1 MMKRGEFLSEEEK
14 NEVEEISEVNVP
26 RAPKKSS
33 GILKRVAVFTLALA
47 MTATAVFTMAG
58 CGNTKDPPSSITTP
72 VTPTPPDST
81 PIDPTPITPVD
92 PPVKIIPTEKVVKL
106 LDDMGTN
113 YTYSFSS
120 GNKDYNYY
128 FDGDKVQ
135 IKNNKERISDYHYI
149 SGDKAYDLVYDKET
163 GKWGRYDA
171 TGFDVNSLIMDSLR
185 GAEWTNYDEI
195 QNYFEGTVNGKA
207 MTLYL
212 DDEGG
217 TLVGDDYY
225 GCVSRIGETSVTL
238 PTADKIYNADPT
250 IDSTD
255 PIEDTALYTIDANG
269 NYVFNINAIQKAF
282 MEITPNGNTLID
294 QVYKNCT
301 ILNDRIVENI
311 VYINPTAESFQ
322 IGLLMHFDEAV
333 YPDLYP
339 NGAPTCLSI
348 INDQNNKWKKFISNP
363 ENNTVSKFK
372 DFLLTT
378 SKPFSIDSTINQVKV
393 EYTTID
399 EDYEAAHKEEF
410 DKLTSIILET
420 IATKGCKDTAVSDYR
435 DQIVEFNNAKVLFGI
450 KTPVKDTV
458 AGLSLGYYKSWK
470 QYYVLDVNGKLEFV
484 DIDVASS
491 LTNNVENEK
500 ENIYNKNYRWF
511 LVYNVDRTDIDKNN
525 ELLYNTETKTQE
537 KTQAKQVM
545 FYEDKEREN

>member
-1 MMKRGEFLSEEEK
+1 MKRGEFLSEEEK

-185 GAEWTNYDEI
+185 GAEWTDYNEI

-250 IDSTD
+250 IDPTD
-255 PIEDTALYTIDANG
+255 PVVDTALYTIDTNG
-269 NYVFNINAIQKAF
+269 NYVFNIDAIQKAF

-301 ILNDRIVENI
+301 VLNDIIVDNI
-311 VYINPTAESFQ
+311 VFINPTKDNFK
-322 IGLLMHFDEAV
+322 IGVLMHLDSEIHKNV
-333 YPDLYP
+333 DTT
-339 NGAPTCLSI
+339 TCLSV
-348 INDQNNKWKKFISNP
+348 INDQNGKWKSFVSNP
-363 ENNTVSKFK
+363 ENNSIAKFK

-378 SKPFSIDSTINQVKV
+378 SKLFKFDSKLNQVKV

-399 EDYEAAHKEEF
+399 ADYETAHKEEF
-410 DKLTSIILET
+410 DKLTNSVMET
-420 IATKGCKDTAVSDYR
+420 VSEYGCKDTGTSEYR
-435 DQIVEFNNAKVLFGI
+435 DKIEEYKNAKVLFGI
-450 KTPVKDTV
+450 KTPAGKES
-458 AGLSLGYYKSWK
+458 AGLSMGYVSDWH
-470 QYYVLDVNGKLEFV
+470 QYYVLEVNGKLEFA
-484 DIDVASS
+484 DFLIFSS
-491 LTNNVENEK
+491 TSNNVENEK
-500 ENIYNKNYRWF
+500 VNVINKNRRWH
-511 LVYNVDRTDIDKNN
+511 LIDSVVRE
-525 ELLYNTETKTQE
+525 ELNPENTILYQAETKTQYNA
-537 KTQAKQVM
+537 QSKQVM

>member
-1 MMKRGEFLSEEEK
+1 MKRGEFLSEEEK

-58 CGNTKDPPSSITTP
+58 CGNTKDPPSGITTP

-185 GAEWTNYDEI
+185 GAEWTDYNEI

-250 IDSTD
+250 IDPTD
-255 PIEDTALYTIDANG
+255 PVVDTALYTIDTNG
-269 NYVFNINAIQKAF
+269 NYVFNIDAIQKAF

-301 ILNDRIVENI
+301 VFNDRIVEN
-311 VYINPTAESFQ
+311 VVFINPTKDNFK
-322 IGLLMHFDEAV
+322 IGVLMHFDPEIHENV
-333 YPDLYP
+333 DTT
-339 NGAPTCLSI
+339 TCLSV
-348 INDQNNKWKKFISNP
+348 INDQNGKWKSFISNP
-363 ENNTVSKFK
+363 ENNTVSRFK

-378 SKPFSIDSTINQVKV
+378 SKLFKFDSKLNQVKL
-393 EYTTID
+393 EYSTLD
-399 EDYEAAHKEEF
+399 EDYQAEHKEEF
-410 DKLTSIILET
+410 DKLTSIIFET

-435 DQIVEFNNAKVLFGI
+435 DQIVAFKNAKVLFGA
-450 KTPVKDTV
+450 KTPKETTV
-458 AGLSLGYYKSWK
+458 AGLSLGYYNGWR
-470 QYYVLDVNGKLEFV
+470 QYYVLDVDGKIEFV
-484 DIDVASS
+484 DINIASS
-491 LTNNVENEK
+491 VTNNVENEK

-537 KTQAKQVM
+537 KTQTKQVM

>member
-1 MMKRGEFLSEEEK
+1 MKRGEFLSEEEK
-14 NEVEEISEVNVP
+14 NEIEEISEVNVP

-33 GILKRVAVFTLALA
+33 GSLKRVAVFTLALA

-185 GAEWTNYDEI
+185 GAEWTDYNEI

-250 IDSTD
+250 IDPTD
-255 PIEDTALYTIDANG
+255 PVVDTALYTIDANG
-269 NYVFNINAIQKAF
+269 NYVFNIDAIQKAF

-301 ILNDRIVENI
+301 ILNNIIVDNI
-311 VYINPTAESFQ
+311 VFINPTKDNFK
-322 IGLLMHFDEAV
+322 IGVLMH
-333 YPDLYP
+333 PDP
-339 NGAPTCLSI
+339 EIGKDVDTTTRLSV
-348 INDQNNKWKKFISNP
+348 INDQNGKWESFVSNP
-363 ENNTVSKFK
+363 ENNSIAKFK

-378 SKPFSIDSTINQVKV
+378 SKLFKFDSKLNFKV

-399 EDYEAAHKEEF
+399 ADYETAHKEEF
-410 DKLTSIILET
+410 DKLTNSVMET
-420 IATKGCKDTAVSDYR
+420 VSEYGCKDTGTSEYR
-435 DQIVEFNNAKVLFGI
+435 DKIEEYKNAKVLFGI
-450 KTPVKDTV
+450 KTPAGKES
-458 AGLSLGYYKSWK
+458 AGLSMGYVSDWH
-470 QYYVLDVNGKLEFV
+470 QYYVLEVNGKLEFA
-484 DIDVASS
+484 DFLIFSS
-491 LTNNVENEK
+491 TSNNVEDEK
-500 ENIYNKNYRWF
+500 VNVINKNRRWH
-511 LVYNVDRTDIDKNN
+511 LIDSVVRE
-525 ELLYNTETKTQE
+525 ELNPENTILYQAETKTQYN
-537 KTQAKQVM
+537 TQSKQVL

>member
-1 MMKRGEFLSEEEK
+1 MKRGEFLSEEEK

-185 GAEWTNYDEI
+185 GAEWTDYNEI

-250 IDSTD
+250 IDPTD
-255 PIEDTALYTIDANG
+255 PVVDTALYTIDTNG

-282 MEITPNGNTLID
+282 MEVTPNGNTLID

-301 ILNDRIVENI
+301 IFNDRIVEN
-311 VYINPTAESFQ
+311 VVFINPTKDNFK
-322 IGLLMHFDEAV
+322 IGVLMHFDPEIHENV
-333 YPDLYP
+333 DTT
-339 NGAPTCLSI
+339 TCLSV
-348 INDQNNKWKKFISNP
+348 INDQNGKWESFVSNP
-363 ENNTVSKFK
+363 ENNSITKFK

-378 SKPFSIDSTINQVKV
+378 SKLFKIDSKLNQVKL
-393 EYTTID
+393 EYSTLD
-399 EDYEAAHKEEF
+399 EDYQTEHKEEF
-410 DKLTSIILET
+410 DKLTSIIFET

-435 DQIVEFNNAKVLFGI
+435 DQIVEFNNAKVLFGA
-450 KTPVKDTV
+450 KTPKETTV
-458 AGLSLGYYKSWK
+458 AGLSLGYYNGWR
-470 QYYVLDVNGKLEFV
+470 QYYVLYVDGKIEFV
-484 DIDVASS
+484 DINIASS
-491 LTNNVENEK
+491 VTNNVENEK

-537 KTQAKQVM
+537 KTQTKQVM

>member
-1 MMKRGEFLSEEEK
+1 MKRGEFLSEEEK

-217 TLVGDDYY
+217 TLVGDGYY

-250 IDSTD
+250 IDPTD
-255 PIEDTALYTIDANG
+255 PVVDTALYTIDTNG
-269 NYVFNINAIQKAF
+269 NYVFNIDAIQKAF

-301 ILNDRIVENI
+301 ILNNIIVDNI
-311 VYINPTAESFQ
+311 VFINPTKDNFK
-322 IGLLMHFDEAV
+322 IGVLMH
-333 YPDLYP
+333 PDP
-339 NGAPTCLSI
+339 EIGKDVDTTTRLSV
-348 INDQNNKWKKFISNP
+348 INDQNGKWESFVSNP
-363 ENNTVSKFK
+363 ENNSIAKFK

-378 SKPFSIDSTINQVKV
+378 SKLFKFDSKLNFKV

-399 EDYEAAHKEEF
+399 ADYETAHKEEF
-410 DKLTSIILET
+410 DKLTNSVMET
-420 IATKGCKDTAVSDYR
+420 VSEYGCKDTGTSEYR
-435 DQIVEFNNAKVLFGI
+435 DKIEEYKNAKVLFGI
-450 KTPVKDTV
+450 KTPAGKES
-458 AGLSLGYYKSWK
+458 AGLSMGYVSDWH
-470 QYYVLDVNGKLEFV
+470 QYYVLEVNGKLEFA
-484 DIDVASS
+484 DFLIFSS
-491 LTNNVENEK
+491 TSNNVEDEK
-500 ENIYNKNYRWF
+500 VNVINKNRRWH
-511 LVYNVDRTDIDKNN
+511 LIDSVVRE
-525 ELLYNTETKTQE
+525 ELNPENTILYQAETKTQYN
-537 KTQAKQVM
+537 TQSKQVL

>member
-1 MMKRGEFLSEEEK
+1 MKRGEFLSEEEK

-217 TLVGDDYY
+217 TLVGDGYY

-250 IDSTD
+250 IDPTD
-255 PIEDTALYTIDANG
+255 PVVDTALYTIDTNG
-269 NYVFNINAIQKAF
+269 NYVFNIDAIQKAF

-301 ILNDRIVENI
+301 ILNNIIVDNI
-311 VYINPTAESFQ
+311 VFINPTKDNFK
-322 IGLLMHFDEAV
+322 IGVLMH
-333 YPDLYP
+333 PDP
-339 NGAPTCLSI
+339 EIGKDVDTTTRLSV
-348 INDQNNKWKKFISNP
+348 INDQNGKWESFVSNP
-363 ENNTVSKFK
+363 ENNSIAKFK

-378 SKPFSIDSTINQVKV
+378 SKLFKFDSKLNFKV

-399 EDYEAAHKEEF
+399 ADYETAHKEEF
-410 DKLTSIILET
+410 DKLTNSVMET
-420 IATKGCKDTAVSDYR
+420 VSEYGCKDTGTSEYR
-435 DQIVEFNNAKVLFGI
+435 DKIEEYKNAKVLFGI
-450 KTPVKDTV
+450 KTPAGKES
-458 AGLSLGYYKSWK
+458 AGLSMGYVSDWH
-470 QYYVLDVNGKLEFV
+470 QYYVLEVNGKLEFA
-484 DIDVASS
+484 DFLIFSS
-491 LTNNVENEK
+491 TSNNVEDEK
-500 ENIYNKNYRWF
+500 VNVINKNRRWH
-511 LVYNVDRTDIDKNN
+511 LIDSVVRE
-525 ELLYNTETKTQE
+525 ELNPENTILYQAETKTQYNA
-537 KTQAKQVM
+537 QSKQVL

>member
-1 MMKRGEFLSEEEK
+1 MKRGEFLSEEEK

-250 IDSTD
+250 IDPTD
-255 PIEDTALYTIDANG
+255 PVVDTALYTIDTNG
-269 NYVFNINAIQKAF
+269 NYVFNIDAIQKAF

-301 ILNDRIVENI
+301 VFNDRIVEN
-311 VYINPTAESFQ
+311 VVFINPTKDNFK
-322 IGLLMHFDEAV
+322 IGVLMHFDPEIHENV
-333 YPDLYP
+333 DTT
-339 NGAPTCLSI
+339 TCLSV
-348 INDQNNKWKKFISNP
+348 INDQNGKWKSFISNP
-363 ENNTVSKFK
+363 ENNTVSRFK

-378 SKPFSIDSTINQVKV
+378 SKLFKFDSKLNQVKV

-399 EDYEAAHKEEF
+399 ADYETAHKEEF
-410 DKLTSIILET
+410 DKLTNSVMET
-420 IATKGCKDTAVSDYR
+420 VSEYGCKDTGTSEYR
-435 DQIVEFNNAKVLFGI
+435 DKIEEYKNAKVLFGI
-450 KTPVKDTV
+450 KTPAGKES
-458 AGLSLGYYKSWK
+458 AGLSMGYVSDWH
-470 QYYVLDVNGKLEFV
+470 QYYVLEVNGKLEFA
-484 DIDVASS
+484 DFLIFSS
-491 LTNNVENEK
+491 TSNNVENEK
-500 ENIYNKNYRWF
+500 VNVINKNRRWH
-511 LVYNVDRTDIDKNN
+511 LIDSVVRE
-525 ELLYNTETKTQE
+525 ELNPENTILYQAETKTQYNA
-537 KTQAKQVM
+537 QSKQVM

>member
-58 CGNTKDPPSSITTP
+58 CGNTKDPPSGITTP

-185 GAEWTNYDEI
+185 GAEWTDYNEI

-250 IDSTD
+250 IDPTD
-255 PIEDTALYTIDANG
+255 PVVDTALYTIDTNG
-269 NYVFNINAIQKAF
+269 NYVFNIDAIQKAF

-301 ILNDRIVENI
+301 VFNDRIVEN
-311 VYINPTAESFQ
+311 VVFINPTKDNFK
-322 IGLLMHFDEAV
+322 IGVLMHFDPEIHENV
-333 YPDLYP
+333 DTT
-339 NGAPTCLSI
+339 TCLSV
-348 INDQNNKWKKFISNP
+348 INDQNGKWKSFISNP
-363 ENNTVSKFK
+363 ENNTVSRFK

-378 SKPFSIDSTINQVKV
+378 SKLFKFDSKLNQVKL
-393 EYTTID
+393 EYSTLD
-399 EDYEAAHKEEF
+399 EDYQAEHKEEF
-410 DKLTSIILET
+410 DKLTSIIFET

-435 DQIVEFNNAKVLFGI
+435 DQIVAFKNAKVLFGA
-450 KTPVKDTV
+450 KTPKETTV
-458 AGLSLGYYKSWK
+458 AGLSLGYYNGWR
-470 QYYVLDVNGKLEFV
+470 QYYVLDVDGKIEFV
-484 DIDVASS
+484 DINIASS
-491 LTNNVENEK
+491 VTNNVENEK

-537 KTQAKQVM
+537 KTQTKQVM

>member
-1 MMKRGEFLSEEEK
+1 MKRGEFLSEEEK

-81 PIDPTPITPVD
+81 PIDPTPVTPVD

-217 TLVGDDYY
+217 TLVGDGYY

-250 IDSTD
+250 IDPTD
-255 PIEDTALYTIDANG
+255 PVVDTALYTIDTNG
-269 NYVFNINAIQKAF
+269 NYVFNIDAIQKAF

-301 ILNDRIVENI
+301 ILNNIIVDNI
-311 VYINPTAESFQ
+311 VFINPTKDNFK
-322 IGLLMHFDEAV
+322 IGVLMH
-333 YPDLYP
+333 PDP
-339 NGAPTCLSI
+339 EIGKDVDTTTRLSV
-348 INDQNNKWKKFISNP
+348 INDQNGKWESFVSNP
-363 ENNTVSKFK
+363 ENNSIAKFK

-378 SKPFSIDSTINQVKV
+378 SKLFKFDSKLNFKV

-399 EDYEAAHKEEF
+399 ADYETAHKEEF
-410 DKLTSIILET
+410 DKLTNSVMET
-420 IATKGCKDTAVSDYR
+420 VSEYGCKDTGTSEYR
-435 DQIVEFNNAKVLFGI
+435 DKIEEYKNAKVLFGI
-450 KTPVKDTV
+450 KTPAGKES
-458 AGLSLGYYKSWK
+458 AGLSMGYVSDWH
-470 QYYVLDVNGKLEFV
+470 QYYVLEVNGKLEFA
-484 DIDVASS
+484 DFLIFSS
-491 LTNNVENEK
+491 TSNNVEDEK
-500 ENIYNKNYRWF
+500 VNVINKNRRWH
-511 LVYNVDRTDIDKNN
+511 LIDSVVRE
-525 ELLYNTETKTQE
+525 ELNPENTILYQAETKTQYNA
-537 KTQAKQVM
+537 QSKQVL

>member
-1 MMKRGEFLSEEEK
+1 MKRGEFLSEEEK
-14 NEVEEISEVNVP
+14 NEIEEISEVNVP

-185 GAEWTNYDEI
+185 GAEWTDYNEI

-250 IDSTD
+250 IDPTD
-255 PIEDTALYTIDANG
+255 PVVDTALYTIDANG
-269 NYVFNINAIQKAF
+269 NYVFNIDAIQKAF

-301 ILNDRIVENI
+301 ILNNIIVDNI
-311 VYINPTAESFQ
+311 VFINPTKDNFK
-322 IGLLMHFDEAV
+322 IGVLMH
-333 YPDLYP
+333 PDP
-339 NGAPTCLSI
+339 EIGKDVDTTTRLSV
-348 INDQNNKWKKFISNP
+348 INDQNGKWESFVSNP
-363 ENNTVSKFK
+363 ENNSIAKFK

-378 SKPFSIDSTINQVKV
+378 SKLFKFDSKLNFKV

-399 EDYEAAHKEEF
+399 ADYETAHKEEF
-410 DKLTSIILET
+410 DKLTNSVMET
-420 IATKGCKDTAVSDYR
+420 VSEYGCKDTGTSEYR
-435 DQIVEFNNAKVLFGI
+435 DKIEEYKNAKVLFGI
-450 KTPVKDTV
+450 KTPAGKES
-458 AGLSLGYYKSWK
+458 AGLSMGYVSDWH
-470 QYYVLDVNGKLEFV
+470 QYYVLEVNGKLEFA
-484 DIDVASS
+484 DFLIFSS
-491 LTNNVENEK
+491 TSNNVEDEK
-500 ENIYNKNYRWF
+500 VNVINKNRRWH
-511 LVYNVDRTDIDKNN
+511 LIDSVVRE
-525 ELLYNTETKTQE
+525 ELNPENTILYQAETKTQYN
-537 KTQAKQVM
+537 TQSKQVL

>member
-1 MMKRGEFLSEEEK
+1 MKRGEFLSEEEK

-58 CGNTKDPPSSITTP
+58 CGNTKDPPSSIITP